1 VDGEW
6 AAPFLMAGVNGRC
19 VHRTNLL
26 LGRPWGEGF
35 VYEEHHRAGRG
46 LSGWL
51 RAQGLRAALFGL
63 AGGLALPPLRALLRA
78 TLLPA
83 PGDGPSEAMRRR
95 ASLHHHLVARDG
107 ERVLGRLHL
116 WAPMDPGYE
125 ATAVFLVECGLAT
138 LDPALDTA
146 GALTPAAAFGE
157 RLVPGLEAAGFHF
170 EYELGGA

>member
-1 VDGEW
+1 
-6 AAPFLMAGVNGRC
+6 
-19 VHRTNLL
+19 
-26 LGRPWGEGF
+26 
-35 VYEEHHRAGRG
+35 
-46 LSGWL
+46 
-51 RAQGLRAALFGL
+51 
-63 AGGLALPPLRALLRA
+63 
-78 TLLPA
+78 
-83 PGDGPSEAMRRR
+83 MRRR